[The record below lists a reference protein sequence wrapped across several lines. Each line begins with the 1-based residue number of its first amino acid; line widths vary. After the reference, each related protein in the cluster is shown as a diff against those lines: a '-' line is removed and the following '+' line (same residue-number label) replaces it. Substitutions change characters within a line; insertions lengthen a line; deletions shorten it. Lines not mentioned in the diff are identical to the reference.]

1 MGGSLFM
8 IHGVLPAAW
17 AEQSPD
23 AAENY
28 TILNTSY
35 PIWTVFGPLSRHNPV
50 LSTLL
55 LSCGNPLPDSKI
67 VKG

>member
-35 PIWTVFGPLSRHNPV
+35 PIWTVFGPLSRH
-50 LSTLL
+50 
-55 LSCGNPLPDSKI
+55 
-67 VKG
+67 